1 MTLLRVVRKIAMPVQ
16 FDDRTIEYIVRNATM
31 GDKPLTGRTNP
42 QTWQLWKEGY
52 VVLKNFIPK
61 DIVNFTLDAWKVIE
75 LDPENYGEQFRRE
88 LDIIHNSPK
97 DSLEKS
103 LSMYSS
109 PFGVALHHWCWQKLK
124 HVIDME

>member
-16 FDDRTIEYIVRNATM
+16 FDDRTIEYIVRDATM

-75 LDPENYGEQFRRE
+75 LDPENANAYINRGFSKHNLEDYKGAIEDYTKAIE
-88 LDIIHNSPK
+88 LDPN
-97 DSLEKS
+97 D
-103 LSMYSS
+103 
-109 PFGVALHHWCWQKLK
+109 ALA
-124 HVIDME
+124 